1 MSTHTING
9 GWLHGRLGTA
19 VLWALLICT
28 ESAGQLFTKVAG
40 DQLGQMA
47 FTWQWLAEVARNP
60 GILAAIACYIGAFF
74 VWMLIPRRSSLS
86 LAFPLSSLVFVGVL
100 LGSWLGL
107 GNISARCTGWGG
119 GDYRRYRAVGRR
131 RRKLS
136 LVVGAGKPAPRDAQ
150 GLRFATKK
158 PRPWD
163 TAITLTPA
171 ARCCSAIS

>member
-1 MSTHTING
+1 MSTRTINS
-9 GWLHGRLGTA
+9 GWLHGRVGTA

-74 VWMLIPRRSSLS
+74 VWMLILRRSSLS

-107 GNISARCTGWGG
+107 GEHISPLHWLGV
-119 GDYRRYRAVGRR
+119 AVII
-131 RRKLS
+131 
-136 LVVGAGKPAPRDAQ
+136 VGIALLADGEEN
-150 GLRFATKK
+150 
-158 PRPWD
+158 
-163 TAITLTPA
+163 
-171 ARCCSAIS
+171 